1 MCACALPLLLVP
13 LDTRERACLD
23 EAAWALVLC
32 GGHRAQLTL
41 HHCGLG
47 RWGLALVHRCLLDA
61 AGAAGPPCL
70 LSKLGTCVFAT
81 RPKFLD
87 VDDHVE
93 RPTDGHIGGMADD
106 HVRALVR
113 SLAAGVFPAPAR
125 AIARSDCL
133 AVLCAHWLTK
143 WRPDDR
149 WDAR

>member
-1 MCACALPLLLVP
+1 MPVHSRSSLCRLTHASEHVWTKQRGHLYFAAATAHNSHCTTADSVAGGSPSSIAACSTLRA
-13 LDTRERACLD
+13 RQARRASSRNSARACS
-23 EAAWALVLC
+23 
-32 GGHRAQLTL
+32 QP
-41 HHCGLG
+41 G
-47 RWGLALVHRCLLDA
+47 RN
-61 AGAAGPPCL
+61 
-70 LSKLGTCVFAT
+70 FI
-81 RPKFLD
+81 D